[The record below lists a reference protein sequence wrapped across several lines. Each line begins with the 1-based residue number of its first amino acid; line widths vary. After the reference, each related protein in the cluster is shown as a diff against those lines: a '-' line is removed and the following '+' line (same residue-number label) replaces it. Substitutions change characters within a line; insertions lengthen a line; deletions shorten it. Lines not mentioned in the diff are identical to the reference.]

1 MSHIQCYP
9 IVNSFYL
16 QNSVLKE
23 EKLINRKLCQN
34 SDLIHDLDA
43 LCGTW
48 QMSGDMKPHL
58 KVRIK
63 ERQCTVE

>member
-9 IVNSFYL
+9 KDSSFSL
-16 QNSVLKE
+16 QNNILKA

-48 QMSGDMKPHL
+48 QMSGHMKPHI

-63 ERQCTVE
+63 E